1 MSKLLAVM
9 KRLGKDVD
17 LEAAYKQDRE
27 GMTRQ
32 VGCNDKGVASLLS
45 VDCARIGPLTG
56 LKNGQFATHLSTK
69 ASHH

>member
-17 LEAAYKQDRE
+17 LETACKQDRE

-32 VGCNDKGVASLLS
+32 VGCNHKGVASLLN
-45 VDCARIGPLTG
+45 VDCARIGQLTG
-56 LKNGQFATHLSTK
+56 LKNGQFATRLSTK
-69 ASHH
+69 ANHH